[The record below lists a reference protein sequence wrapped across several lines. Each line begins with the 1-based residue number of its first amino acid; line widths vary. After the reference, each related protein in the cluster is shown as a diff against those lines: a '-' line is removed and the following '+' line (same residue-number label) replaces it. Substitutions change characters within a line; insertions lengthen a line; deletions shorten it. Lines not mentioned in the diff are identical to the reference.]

1 MGQYDDRVEK
11 QRNKLEAEE
20 WAKGIKSLHAHSLS
34 SMWYDNRP
42 QDTKDGKYVT
52 DMEYNDGSIR
62 RTLSNGDTIILG
74 KALSGQALIDA
85 YTKFN

>member
-1 MGQYDDRVEK
+1 
-11 QRNKLEAEE
+11 
-20 WAKGIKSLHAHSLS
+20 
-34 SMWYDNRP
+34 MWYDNRP
-42 QDTKDGKYVT
+42 QETKDGKYVT